1 MNWSRWRRCMI
12 LNDPC
17 GVCGVFGLVFWLIG
31 WRCNPSS
38 YVKLMDDRHEGI
50 GVLRGQRRVPR
61 LTI

>member
-1 MNWSRWRRCMI
+1 MI

-38 YVKLMDDRHEGI
+38 YVKLMDDRHEDI
-50 GVLRGQRRVPR
+50 GFRRDAWQCAR
-61 LTI
+61 LSMRKLTNNTAL